1 MRPWDANGDTAQVA
15 AGPADFRAD
24 AAPARSA
31 RWRLGGRPPLESDR
45 QLVLAT
51 PLEDITGF
59 LSGPAAVAAW
69 FSVTRTPADP
79 EGSVVVGLPDTTTE
93 LYGHETWLDDQHA
106 LVFDGE
112 RPAVRGF
119 ASLRSIIHPIGG
131 FGTEVWVHLE
141 LPYGRS
147 GRHHL
152 AALEQVVNRGLA
164 RMRAELDRSS
174 R

>member
-1 MRPWDANGDTAQVA
+1 MRPRDANGDTAQVS
-15 AGPADFRAD
+15 AGPDDFRAD
-24 AAPARSA
+24 AAPARS
-31 RWRLGGRPPLESDR
+31 RWRLRAGPPLESDR
-45 QLVLAT
+45 QLVLST

-59 LSGPAAVAAW
+59 LSGPAAMASW
-69 FSVTRTPADP
+69 FSVTRAPADP
-79 EGSVVVGLPDTTTE
+79 EGRVIVGLPDTTTV
-93 LYGHETWLDDQHA
+93 LYGHETWMDDQHA

-119 ASLRSIIHPIGG
+119 ASLRSIILPIGG

-141 LPYGRS
+141 MPYGRS